1 MKPAADR
8 AARPG
13 ERLIHEV
20 RRRFV
25 RMLAVVFVITT
36 FVNLMVLATPLY
48 GMGLFSIVLTTR
60 NLATFGWLAL
70 AVVLAL
76 GLYAALEYVRA
87 LLQEGMADEAERA
100 LSLPTLLA
108 AARAGSDEASASLSG
123 EAVRDLGEVRR
134 FLASP
139 FLSLPLDLAWS
150 PVLLAVLLAMHWGYA
165 LLGIACMLILGGL
178 SVLGEALTRRPL
190 TEAND
195 EMARSL
201 AEISVALRGAEAVTG
216 LGMLPALARR
226 WRRGQDVMLAKLWA
240 GNRTVKAT
248 AAATKA
254 LRLSMTGAMVC
265 LGLVLCIDGLAT
277 PASMIAANMIL
288 ARLLMPFDA
297 FVSRLR
303 AWSGAA
309 AAWRRLRALLTETV
323 PERGT
328 LALPCRAG
336 HVVVDRLVYIPRGSE
351 RPVLRGVSFEIRPGE
366 ILGVIGPSGA
376 GKSSLARLVLGILQ
390 PTAGGVWL
398 DGSSTWA
405 WERGDFGRHVGFMPQ
420 STVLV
425 EGTIAENITRLR
437 DAPID
442 EVMAAARRVGLHET
456 IMRLPHGYA
465 TRVGDAGFVL
475 SGGQRQR
482 LALARALHGNP
493 RLLVLD
499 EPNANLDDEGER
511 AMLSL
516 IAEAAAE
523 GTSVLMIA
531 QRPSLVAIADKLLVL
546 RDGMID
552 RFGAREAILKA
563 ITAPPVQLVR
573 QGRAEPKVA
582 SA

>member
-1 MKPAADR
+1 VKAADDR
-8 AARPG
+8 LARPG
-13 ERLIHEV
+13 ERLIHQV
-20 RRRFV
+20 RQRFL
-25 RMLAVVFVITT
+25 RMLAVVFVVTT
-36 FVNLMVLATPLY
+36 FVNLLVLSVPLY
-48 GMGLFSIVLTTR
+48 GMALFSIVMNTR
-60 NLATFGWLAL
+60 NLATLAWLAAAL
-70 AVVLAL
+70 VLAL
-76 GLYAALEYVRA
+76 VLYAALEYARA

-108 AARAGSDEASASLSG
+108 AARAGADETGAPLSS
-123 EAVRDLGEVRR
+123 EAVRDLGEIRR

-139 FLSLPLDLAWS
+139 FLSMPLDLAWS
-150 PVLLAVLLAMHWGYA
+150 PILLAVLLAMHWGYA
-165 LLGIACMLILGGL
+165 LFGLACMVILGGL
-178 SVLGEALTRRPL
+178 SVLGDVLTRRPL
-190 TEAND
+190 AEAND

-201 AEISVALRGAEAVTG
+201 ADIAVALRGAEAVTG
-216 LGMLPALARR
+216 MGMLPALARR
-226 WRRGQDVMLAKLWA
+226 WRRGQDLMLAKLWA

-248 AAATKA
+248 AAATKS
-254 LRLSMTGAMVC
+254 LRLSMTGGMVC
-265 LGLVLCIDGLAT
+265 LGLLLCVEGLAS
-277 PASMIAANMIL
+277 PATMIASNMIL

-309 AAWRRLRALLTETV
+309 AAWRRLRRLLTETHS
-323 PERGT
+323 ERGT

-336 HVVVDRLVYIPRGSE
+336 HVLVDRLVYIPRGSE
-351 RPVLRGVSFEIRPGE
+351 RPVLRGVSFEIAPGE

-398 DGSSTWA
+398 DGSSTWS

-425 EGTIAENITRLR
+425 EGTIAENIARLR

-516 IAEAAAE
+516 IVEAAAE

-552 RFGAREAILKA
+552 RFGAREAVLKA

-573 QGRAEPKVA
+573 QGRAALNAA